1 MLLIN
6 CPYCGARP
14 ETEFHYG
21 GEAHVSRPADP
32 SKLNDEEWAEFL
44 FVRDNKKGFYKERW
58 VHSAGCRRWFNV
70 LRNTHTHE
78 IVASYKVSETVRVPK
93 ATPIKKATAAKSS
106 GTSRPTPAKRSRTAE
121 AAVK

>member
-1 MLLIN
+1 MLLIT
-6 CPYCGARP
+6 CPYCGERP

-21 GEAHVSRPADP
+21 GEAHVSRPVDP
-32 SKLNDEEWAEFL
+32 SKLSDEEWAEFL

-78 IVASYKVSETVRVPK
+78 IVASYKVGETVRVPK
-93 ATPIKKATAAKSS
+93 ATPTRKANTA
-106 GTSRPTPAKRSRTAE
+106 RRSRTAQ
-121 AAVK
+121 ATVK